1 MENLNL
7 ITSIGFLLTTALSI
21 YFIYKASKSKTLALI
36 LITWSIIQ
44 SIIAKSGFY
53 LITDTIPPRFLLMIG
68 PPMLSIILIFIT
80 KKGKEFIS
88 TFDLKTLTLLHVV
101 RIPVE
106 LVLYSLF
113 LQKLVP
119 ELMTFSGR
127 NWDILSAISA
137 IFVYLFIIKKDK
149 INTTLALAWNFIGL
163 GLLLNIVINAVFSAP
178 FAFQQFAFEQPNIG
192 VLLFPYNLLP
202 AVIVPIVLFSHLISI
217 RQLLTMKKTNSAVK
231 L

>member
-1 MENLNL
+1 MGNLNL
-7 ITSIGFLLTTALSI
+7 ITTIGFLLTTALSI
-21 YFIYKASKSKTLALI
+21 YFIYKASNSKILALI
-36 LITWSIIQ
+36 LIVWAIIQ
-44 SIIAKSGFY
+44 SSIANSGFY
-53 LITDTIPPRFLLMIG
+53 LITDTIPPRFLLMVG
-68 PPMLSIILIFIT
+68 PPMVSILLIFVT
-80 KKGKEFIS
+80 KKGRNFIS
-88 TFDLKTLTLLHVV
+88 TFDLKNLTLLHTV

-127 NWDILSAISA
+127 NWDILSGISA
-137 IFVYLFIIKKDK
+137 FFVYLLVIKKDK

-163 GLLLNIVINAVFSAP
+163 GLLLNIVINAVLSAP

-217 RQLLTMKKTNSAVK
+217 RQLLTMKKQIQ
-231 L
+231 

>member
-7 ITSIGFLLTTALSI
+7 ITSIGFLITTVLSI
-21 YFIYKASKSKTLALI
+21 YFLYRASKSKIFALI
-36 LITWSIIQ
+36 LIVWAIIQ

-53 LITDTIPPRFLLMIG
+53 LISDTIPPRFLLMVG
-68 PPMLSIILIFIT
+68 PPMLSILLIFFT
-80 KKGKEFIS
+80 KKGRGFIS
-88 TFDLKTLTLLHVV
+88 TFDLKTLTLLHTV

-127 NWDILSAISA
+127 NWDILSGISA
-137 IFVYLFIIKKDK
+137 IFVYLFIIKQKK
-149 INTTLALAWNFIGL
+149 TKTTLALIWNFICL
-163 GLLLNIVINAVFSAP
+163 GLLFNIVINAILSAP
-178 FAFQQFAFEQPNIG
+178 FAFQQFAFDLPNIG
-192 VLLFPYNLLP
+192 VLIFPFNLLP

-217 RQLLTMKKTNSAVK
+217 KQLLAMKKQIQD
-231 L
+231 

>member
-1 MENLNL
+1 MENINL

-36 LITWSIIQ
+36 MIVWAIIQ
-44 SIIAKSGFY
+44 SIIANSGFY
-53 LITDTIPPRFLLMIG
+53 LISNTIPPRFLLMVG
-68 PPMLSIILIFIT
+68 PPMVSILLIFVT
-80 KKGKEFIS
+80 KKGKNFIS
-88 TFDLKTLTLLHVV
+88 TFDLKTLTILHVV

-127 NWDILSAISA
+127 NWDILSGISA
-137 IFVYLFIIKKDK
+137 ILVYLFIIKKDK
-149 INTTLALAWNFIGL
+149 INTTLALSWNFICV
-163 GLLLNIVINAVFSAP
+163 GLLLNIVISAVLSAP

-202 AVIVPIVLFSHLISI
+202 SVIVPIVLFSHLISI
-217 RQLLTMKKTNSAVK
+217 KQLLILRTQISK
-231 L
+231 

>member
-7 ITSIGFLLTTALSI
+7 ITSIAFLITTVLSI
-21 YFIYKASKSKTLALI
+21 YFLYRASKSKTLALI
-36 LITWSIIQ
+36 LIVWANTQ

-53 LITDTIPPRFLLMIG
+53 LISDTIPPRFLLMVG
-68 PPMLSIILIFIT
+68 PPMLSILVIFAT
-80 KKGKEFIS
+80 KKGRGFIS
-88 TFDLKTLTLLHVV
+88 TFDLKTLTLLHTV

-127 NWDILSAISA
+127 NWDILSGISA
-137 IFVYLFIIKKDK
+137 VLIYFLVIKKDK
-149 INTTLALAWNFIGL
+149 INTTLALVWNFICL
-163 GLLLNIVINAVFSAP
+163 GLLFNIVINAILSAP

-192 VLLFPYNLLP
+192 VLMFPYNLLP

-217 RQLLTMKKTNSAVK
+217 KQLLALKKQIQ
-231 L
+231 

>member
-21 YFIYKASKSKTLALI
+21 YLLYKASKYKTLALI
-36 LITWSIIQ
+36 LIIWSIIQ

-53 LITDTIPPRFLLMIG
+53 LISDTIPPSFLLMVG
-68 PPMLSIILIFIT
+68 PPFLSIMLIFAT
-80 KKGKEFIS
+80 KKGRAFIS
-88 TFDLKTLTLLHVV
+88 SFDLKTLILLHIV

-127 NWDILSAISA
+127 NLDILSGISA
-137 IFVYLFIIKKDK
+137 ILIYFFV
-149 INTTLALAWNFIGL
+149 INKAKVNTNLALVWNFICI
-163 GLLLNIVINAVFSAP
+163 GLLLNIVINAILSAP
-178 FAFQQFAFEQPNIG
+178 FVFQQFAFEQPNIG
-192 VLLFPYNLLP
+192 VLIFPYNLLP

-217 RQLLTMKKTNSAVK
+217 KQLLAMKKQI